1 MSTEKLVLSNVV
13 LEKTLQS
20 PLGSKN
26 IKPVHP
32 KGNQLWMFIER
43 TPVLWPTDAKSQL
56 FSLEKT
62 LMLGKLESGKR
73 RGQKRMRWLDG
84 LTNSMGMSLSRLWE
98 LVMDSLACCCPWG
111 HKESDTTDRLNWTD
125 LCRWGGHG
133 NPLQYSCLENPLQ
146 VVSLPLS
153 H

>member
-1 MSTEKLVLSNVV
+1 MLLNCGVREDYWESLRLEGDQTSQSYMKSVLNIHW
-13 LEKTLQS
+13 KDWCWNWN
-20 PLGSKN
+20 SK
-26 IKPVHP
+26 
-32 KGNQLWMFIER
+32 
-43 TPVLWPTDAKSQL
+43 LWPRVGKNWLTGKP
-56 FSLEKT
+56 

>member
-62 LMLGKLESGKR
+62 LMLGKIEEKGAIEDEMV
-73 RGQKRMRWLDG
+73 GW
-84 LTNSMGMSLSRLWE
+84 
-98 LVMDSLACCCPWG
+98 
-111 HKESDTTDRLNWTD
+111 H
-125 LCRWGGHG
+125 H
-133 NPLQYSCLENPLQ
+133 
-146 VVSLPLS
+146 
-153 H
+153 